1 MNELVYSR
9 NTSSIKLIL
18 SRYFA
23 LVVMMIIPI
32 LLISLEPL
40 IQFIRFSAVENIPID
55 VFAFIKYILWWIMP
69 TLMIVTAIGI
79 FLSTLTNTAAAIAV
93 QLFIWFLNISTIGLT
108 GDYPTFG
115 LFIRHNDSKM
125 GTLIRDNA
133 ASITM
138 NRFIITLIALILVVI
153 TTYVYEQKRRGNFD
167 FNTKDRKLFKFNG
180 NKSKA

>member
-1 MNELVYSR
+1 
-9 NTSSIKLIL
+9 
-18 SRYFA
+18 
-23 LVVMMIIPI
+23 MIIPI
-32 LLISLEPL
+32 LLISFEPL
-40 IQFIRFSAVENIPID
+40 IQFIRFSAAENIPID
-55 VFAFIKYILWWIMP
+55 AFAFIKYILWWIMP

-79 FLSTLTNTAAAIAV
+79 FLSTLTNTAAAIAA
-93 QLFIWFLNISTIGLT
+93 QLLIWFLNINSIGT
-108 GDYPTFG
+108 GDYPMFG

-138 NRFIITLIALILVVI
+138 NRLIITLIALILVVI

-167 FNTKDRKLFKFNG
+167 FNTKDRKLFKFNS